1 MKYVFDSGPLI
12 DLFRHYYPSR
22 FPTLWE
28 KFHALVLEDK
38 LTSVREVYNEINSR
52 KDMLTSWAK
61 GEKDKLFS
69 QPTIEEF
76 QFVREIFQ
84 VRHFQAMIRKK
95 ERLRGKPVADPFVI
109 ARTKVLDCQV
119 VTTELFKDNF
129 AKIPNVCEYFSVQCV
144 NLEGFMEQE
153 GWTF

>member
-1 MKYVFDSGPLI
+1 MKYVFDCGPLI

-28 KFHALVLEDK
+28 KFHALVLGEEFI
-38 LTSVREVYNEINSR
+38 SVREVYNEINSR

-61 GEKDKLFS
+61 KDKDKLFS

-84 VRHFQAMIRKK
+84 VPHFQALIRKK
-95 ERLRGKPVADPFVI
+95 ERLWGRPVADPFVI
-109 ARTKVLDCQV
+109 ARAKVLNCQV
-119 VTTELFKDNF
+119 VTTEIFRENS
-129 AKIPNVCEYFSVQCV
+129 AKIPNVCKYFSVQCT

>member
-28 KFHALVLEDK
+28 KFHALVLEDE
-38 LTSVREVYNEINSR
+38 LTSVREVYNEIDSR
-52 KDMLTSWAK
+52 EDMLTSWAK
-61 GEKDKLFS
+61 KEKDELFS
-69 QPTIEEF
+69 QPTDEEF

-95 ERLRGKPVADPFVI
+95 ERLQGKPVADPFVI
-109 ARTKVLDCQV
+109 ARAKVLDCQV
-119 VTTELFKDNF
+119 VTTEVFRDNS
-129 AKIPNVCEYFSVQCV
+129 AKIPNVCKHFSVECI

>member
-28 KFHALVLEDK
+28 KFQALVLGEEFI
-38 LTSVREVYNEINSR
+38 SVREVYNEINSR

-61 GEKDKLFS
+61 KDKDKLFS
-69 QPTIEEF
+69 QPTVEEF
-76 QFVREIFQ
+76 LFVRGIFQ
-84 VRHFQAMIRKK
+84 VPHFQAMIRKR
-95 ERLRGKPVADPFVI
+95 ERLQGRPVADPFVI
-109 ARTKVLDCQV
+109 ARAKVLNCQV
-119 VTTELFKDNF
+119 VTTEVFRENS
-129 AKIPNVCEYFSVQCV
+129 AKIPNVCKYFSVQCT

>member
-28 KFHALVLEDK
+28 RFHALVLEDE
-38 LTSVREVYNEINSR
+38 LISVREVYNEINSR
-52 KDMLTSWAK
+52 EDMLTSWAK
-61 GEKDKLFS
+61 KEKDKLFS
-69 QPTIEEF
+69 RPTIEEF

-109 ARTKVLDCQV
+109 ARAKVLDCQV
-119 VTTELFKDNF
+119 VTTELFKDNS
-129 AKIPNVCEYFSVQCV
+129 AKIPNVCKHFSVECI

>member
-12 DLFRHYYPSR
+12 DLFRHYYRSR

-28 KFHALVLEDK
+28 NFHALVSEDE
-38 LTSVREVYNEINSR
+38 LISVREVYNEINSR
-52 KDMLTSWAK
+52 EDMLTSWAK
-61 GEKDKLFS
+61 KEKDKLFS

-109 ARTKVLDCQV
+109 ARAKVLDCQV
-119 VTTELFKDNF
+119 VTTELFKDNS
-129 AKIPNVCEYFSVQCV
+129 AKIPNVCKHFSVECI

>member
-28 KFHALVLEDK
+28 KFHAFVLGEEFI
-38 LTSVREVYNEINSR
+38 SVREVYNELNSR

-61 GEKDKLFS
+61 KDKDKSFS

-84 VRHFQAMIRKK
+84 VPHFQAMIRKK
-95 ERLRGKPVADPFVI
+95 ERLLGRPVADPFVI
-109 ARTKVLDCQV
+109 ARAKVLNCQV
-119 VTTELFKDNF
+119 VTTEIFRENS
-129 AKIPNVCEYFSVQCV
+129 AKIPNVCKYFSVQCT